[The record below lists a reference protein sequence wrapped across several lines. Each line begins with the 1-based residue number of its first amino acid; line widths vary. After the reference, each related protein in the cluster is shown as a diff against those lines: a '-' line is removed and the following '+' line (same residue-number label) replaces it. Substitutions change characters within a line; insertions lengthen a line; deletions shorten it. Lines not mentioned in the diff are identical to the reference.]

1 MPMFGSLVAGFV
13 GPSKQLLYSF
23 GRGALS
29 LGTAYSPGA
38 FPGHR
43 RLSSACD
50 GMKYLKQDEAVAI
63 DQELFTE
70 YGFSVDQLMELAG
83 LSCAHAVASSFPR
96 GKVLVVAGPGNNGGD
111 GFVCARHLKLF
122 GYTPSILYPKQSSSE
137 LMKRLVTQVTKMGIS
152 FVNEDSIK
160 QPSNICNDYAMV
172 VDAIF
177 GFSFRP
183 PLRPPF
189 DTIIDAIT
197 KSAVPVFSIDIPSGW
212 HVEDGPPADGA
223 AISPSVLI
231 SLTAPKLCAR
241 HASGIPHYLGGRF
254 VPQALADKYE
264 LALPPYPSTDCIVKL
279 PS

>member
-1 MPMFGSLVAGFV
+1 MPMLGRLVAGFV
-13 GPSKQLLYSF
+13 SASKQSLLRF
-23 GRGALS
+23 GRS
-29 LGTAYSPGA
+29 DFPFETAYFSGA
-38 FPGHR
+38 FPGYHR
-43 RLSSACD
+43 MSSACG
-50 GMKYLKQDEAVAI
+50 GMKYLKQDEAIAI

-122 GYTPSILYPKQSSSE
+122 GYTPSILYPKQSSSD
-137 LMKRLVTQVTKMGIS
+137 LMKRLVTQVTKMGIN
-152 FVNEDSIK
+152 FVNEDTIK
-160 QPSNICNDYAMV
+160 QPSDISNDYALV

-183 PLRPPF
+183 PLRSPF

-197 KSAVPVFSIDIPSGW
+197 KSAVPVFSIDVPSGW

-254 VPQALADKYE
+254 VPQALADKYQ
-264 LALPPYPSTDCIVKL
+264 LTLPPYPSTDCIVKL
-279 PS
+279 SS